1 MFCSARRIRSV
12 IPILLSTVPK
22 VGIYNFISTGAK
34 DFSKCERDEPA
45 NIGNY
50 GLLGMIYSI

>member
-1 MFCSARRIRSV
+1 MIR
-12 IPILLSTVPK
+12 LLLPTVPK
-22 VGIYNFISTGAK
+22 VGIYHFISTGAK

-50 GLLGMIYSI
+50 GLLGMVYSI